1 MNLVLDKYPDFNF
14 DIEGTSYYAINL
26 NRYLTKVKTG
36 DTLFLDIKTDV
47 YQKKLSKEKELS
59 FSDKTVNYR
68 KIYVYE
74 LKDKNRSY
82 MALKDN
88 NNDRNEW
95 GHYFWGIIGLF
106 FIGCGV
112 YLSFEKSVKSLLKKA
127 GM

>member
-1 MNLVLDKYPDFNF
+1 LVLDKYPDFNF